1 MVQFDFNSLLKT
13 MDKAGIMAMVEKEVD
28 KVIAAAKAK
37 EIEQER
43 YKIAKANVACDNYSV
58 DDLII
63 LDARLNRMADT
74 KIEEAKTIPADTIKA
89 GKMPKKYPPI
99 ESIEEPIMKAEIM
112 TPKEFEE
119 LLLNASLRDIKKRK
133 KSSEKTTYDEYFK
146 DSFF

>member
-28 KVIAAAKAK
+28 KVIAAQTAK

-43 YKIAKANVACDNYSV
+43 YKMAKANVASDNYSI

-63 LDARLNRMADT
+63 LDARLSRMADT
-74 KIEEAKTIPADTIKA
+74 KIEEAKSIPADFIKA
-89 GKMPKKYPPI
+89 GKKPKYPI
-99 ESIEEPIMKAEIM
+99 ETKPVIM
-112 TPKEFEE
+112 TPEEFVKF
-119 LLLNASLRDIKKRK
+119 LDASLGDIKKRK

>member
-1 MVQFDFNSLLKT
+1 MIQFDFNSLLKT
-13 MDKAGIMAMVEKEVD
+13 MDKADIMAMVEKEVD
-28 KVIAAAKAK
+28 KVIAAKAAK
-37 EIEQER
+37 EVEQER

-74 KIEEAKTIPADTIKA
+74 KVEEAKSIRADFIEA
-89 GKMPKKYPPI
+89 GKKPKYPI
-99 ESIEEPIMKAEIM
+99 ETKPLIM
-112 TPKEFEE
+112 TPEEFADF
-119 LLLNASLRDIKKRK
+119 LNASLGDIKRK

>member
-28 KVIAAAKAK
+28 KVIAAKAAK
-37 EIEQER
+37 EVEQER

-74 KIEEAKTIPADTIKA
+74 KIEEAKTIPADFIKA
-89 GKMPKKYPPI
+89 GKKPKYPI
-99 ESIEEPIMKAEIM
+99 ETKPVIM
-112 TPKEFEE
+112 TPEEFAEF
-119 LLLNASLRDIKKRK
+119 LNASLGDIKRK
-133 KSSEKTTYDEYFK
+133 KSSEKKTYDEYFK

>member
-28 KVIAAAKAK
+28 KVIAAKAAK
-37 EIEQER
+37 EVEQER

-89 GKMPKKYPPI
+89 GKMPKKYPI
-99 ESIEEPIMKAEIM
+99 ETKPLIM
-112 TPKEFEE
+112 TPEEFAKF
-119 LLLNASLRDIKKRK
+119 LDASLGDIKRK

>member
-1 MVQFDFNSLLKT
+1 MIQFDFNSLLKT

-89 GKMPKKYPPI
+89 GKMPKKYPI
-99 ESIEEPIMKAEIM
+99 ETKPLIM
-112 TPKEFEE
+112 TPEEFVKF
-119 LLLNASLRDIKKRK
+119 LDASLEDIKKSK
-133 KSSEKTTYDEYFK
+133 KSSEKKTVDDYFK

>member
-1 MVQFDFNSLLKT
+1 MIQFDFNSLLKT

-28 KVIAAAKAK
+28 KVIAAKAAK

-63 LDARLNRMADT
+63 LDARLNRKADT
-74 KIEEAKTIPADTIKA
+74 KIEEAKTIRADFIEA
-89 GKMPKKYPPI
+89 GKKPKYPI
-99 ESIEEPIMKAEIM
+99 ETKPVIM
-112 TPKEFEE
+112 TPEEFVKFFE
-119 LLLNASLRDIKKRK
+119 ASLGDIKKRK

>member
-28 KVIAAAKAK
+28 KVIAAKAAK
-37 EIEQER
+37 EVEQER

-63 LDARLNRMADT
+63 LDARLSRMADT
-74 KIEEAKTIPADTIKA
+74 KVEEAKSIPADFIEA
-89 GKMPKKYPPI
+89 GKKPKYPI
-99 ESIEEPIMKAEIM
+99 ETKPLIM
-112 TPKEFEE
+112 TPEEFAEF
-119 LLLNASLRDIKKRK
+119 LNASLGDIKKRK

>member
-1 MVQFDFNSLLKT
+1 MIQFDFNSLLKT

-28 KVIAAAKAK
+28 KVIAAKAAK
-37 EIEQER
+37 EVEQER
-43 YKIAKANVACDNYSV
+43 YKIAKANVTCDNYSI

-74 KIEEAKTIPADTIKA
+74 KIEEAKSIPADFIEA
-89 GKMPKKYPPI
+89 GKKPKYPI
-99 ESIEEPIMKAEIM
+99 ETKPLIM
-112 TPKEFEE
+112 TPEEFVKFFE
-119 LLLNASLRDIKKRK
+119 ASLGDIKRK

>member
-1 MVQFDFNSLLKT
+1 MIQFDFNSLLKT

-28 KVIAAAKAK
+28 KVIAAKAAK
-37 EIEQER
+37 EVEQER

-74 KIEEAKTIPADTIKA
+74 KVEEAKSIPADFIKP
-89 GKMPKKYPPI
+89 GKKPKYPI
-99 ESIEEPIMKAEIM
+99 ETKPVIMSPEEFVKF
-112 TPKEFEE
+112 FE
-119 LLLNASLRDIKKRK
+119 ASLGDIKRK

>member
-1 MVQFDFNSLLKT
+1 MIQFDFNSLLKT

-28 KVIAAAKAK
+28 KVIAAKAAK
-37 EIEQER
+37 EVEQER

-63 LDARLNRMADT
+63 LDTRLNRMADT

-89 GKMPKKYPPI
+89 GKMPKKYPI
-99 ESIEEPIMKAEIM
+99 ETKPLIM
-112 TPKEFEE
+112 TPEEFAKFLE
-119 LLLNASLRDIKKRK
+119 ASLGDIKRK
-133 KSSEKTTYDEYFK
+133 KSSEKTTYDESFK

>member
-1 MVQFDFNSLLKT
+1 MIQFDFNSLLNT

-28 KVIAAAKAK
+28 KVIAAQKAK
-37 EIEQER
+37 EVEQER

-89 GKMPKKYPPI
+89 GKMPKKYPI
-99 ESIEEPIMKAEIM
+99 ESNPLIM
-112 TPKEFEE
+112 TPEEFAKFLE
-119 LLLNASLRDIKKRK
+119 ASLGDIKKRK
-133 KSSEKTTYDEYFK
+133 KSSEKTTVDDYFK
-146 DSFF
+146 DTFF

>member
-28 KVIAAAKAK
+28 KVIADKAAK
-37 EIEQER
+37 EVEQER

-63 LDARLNRMADT
+63 LDARLSRMADT
-74 KIEEAKTIPADTIKA
+74 KIEEAKTIPADFIKA
-89 GKMPKKYPPI
+89 GKKPKYPI
-99 ESIEEPIMKAEIM
+99 ETKPLIM
-112 TPKEFEE
+112 TPEEFVKF
-119 LLLNASLRDIKKRK
+119 LDASLGDIKKRK
-133 KSSEKTTYDEYFK
+133 KSSEKKTYDDYFK